1 MMARKLQIK
10 RGKKADMPTL
20 AEGEFGLALDE
31 RRLYIGT
38 GTENVPIAMN
48 FDVQEADK
56 KHVELT
62 EETKRNFWM
71 AEKSRAVLQ
80 EQIMKNQRALRA
92 ISQEEGVITLTNS
105 KRYPFNNSAKTIA
118 LTAVREK
125 KEYQVYA
132 EILSASG
139 GFVGDV
145 EVTDKQTNGFKLSYT
160 GSAASVQLRY
170 VVEGGYY
177 K

>member
-1 MMARKLQIK
+1 MARKLQLK
-10 RGKKADMPTL
+10 RGQKADMPIL
-20 AEGEFGLALDE
+20 AEGEPGFALDE
-31 RRLYIGT
+31 RRLYVGT
-38 GTENVPIAMN
+38 GTENVPVAMQS
-48 FDVQEADK
+48 DVQK
-56 KHVELT
+56 T
-62 EETKRNFWM
+62 EEKCIGLEEEVRKNFWM

-92 ISQEEGVITLTNS
+92 LSQEEGVITLTNS
-105 KRYPFNNSAKTIA
+105 KRYPFNNSLKTIA
-118 LTAVREK
+118 LAAVREK

-132 EILSASG
+132 EVLSVSG

-177 K
+177 E

>member
-1 MMARKLQIK
+1 MLRTEHL
-10 RGKKADMPTL
+10 GLKKPELPDSPPDIT
-20 AEGEFGLALDE
+20 ELDE
-31 RRLYIGT
+31 NWEII
-38 GTENVPIAMN
+38 E
-48 FDVQEADK
+48 DE
-56 KHVELT
+56 
-62 EETKRNFWM
+62 FWW

-80 EQIMKNQRALRA
+80 EQIIKNQRALRTLGR
-92 ISQEEGVITLTNS
+92 EEGVITLANS

-132 EILSASG
+132 EVLSASG

-177 K
+177 E